1 MPFLTIPLEWPHDLI
16 AWRGLHSFQPHLS
29 TAWVVCLMVHV
40 CLESGCTYNICAPD
54 WFLHGNPKLR
64 PVQMENHLP
73 IYRGGFRLVSIV
85 PPYFLVTLGDIPQ
98 QFLLQESP
106 RAALRR
112 FRRFLHWACHKDRM
126 GGQVHCICV
135 RFFLAS
141 FCVLLGTRFMFKIW
155 YLHSEHLFQ
164 KVNLFTLHRTAVLED
179 LISPGAKAPPPPP
192 EVAGDQ
198 KVLTGFRYRTW
209 SNSELT
215 LGQGVLYDN
224 SLTSTHKVELGSD
237 LG

>member
-1 MPFLTIPLEWPHDLI
+1 MKGSTLFP
-16 AWRGLHSFQPHLS
+16 ASFVHCMSCVSHGSCLFGI
-29 TAWVVCLMVHV
+29 WVHIQYMRPRL
-40 CLESGCTYNICAPD
+40 
-54 WFLHGNPKLR
+54 FLHGNPKLR

-141 FCVLLGTRFMFKIW
+141 FCVLLGTRFMFKI
-155 YLHSEHLFQ
+155 
-164 KVNLFTLHRTAVLED
+164 
-179 LISPGAKAPPPPP
+179 
-192 EVAGDQ
+192 
-198 KVLTGFRYRTW
+198 
-209 SNSELT
+209 
-215 LGQGVLYDN
+215 
-224 SLTSTHKVELGSD
+224 
-237 LG
+237 